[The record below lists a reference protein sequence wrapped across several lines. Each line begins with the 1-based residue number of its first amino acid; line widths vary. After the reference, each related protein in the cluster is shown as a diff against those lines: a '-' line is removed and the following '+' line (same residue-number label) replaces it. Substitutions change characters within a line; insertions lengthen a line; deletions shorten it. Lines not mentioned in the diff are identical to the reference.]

1 MKVRL
6 YYIWLLSSQV
16 KRSHQY
22 MIDKNRETW
31 VSTSPLHCLK
41 SQIIFILVRVKIKR
55 REILP
60 PTTCMHYSYN
70 HKLVLLI
77 FLPFKISTHRSHRWL
92 RAPEAC
98 HLLMRPAFLRYPEHP
113 CPPQPDTMM
122 TKADEDKWEDGVS
135 LLEEEIMEEK
145 VWHSYLSEDHM
156 LPIQLR

>member
-1 MKVRL
+1 M
-6 YYIWLLSSQV
+6 

-22 MIDKNRETW
+22 MMTKIEKP
-31 VSTSPLHCLK
+31 VSQHITTAL
-41 SQIIFILVRVKIKR
+41 SQVPNQFLVRVKIKR